1 MNTTERIKVIQAYG
15 VALENREYTV
25 GNEGDLP
32 YPMQVI
38 KKAFACEIIEDTG
51 AFPLDLLESVYSDLG
66 AWTDEDSFN
75 QIAAYESHLKNRPTS
90 STPVAEIKEYAR
102 KMQKLMQAGNSVESI
117 NKRILKENIQAA
129 SQLMR
134 FKELR
139 EEGFKVDDNFDL
151 NEILNR

>member
-1 MNTTERIKVIQAYG
+1 MNISERIKVIQAYG

-66 AWTDEDSFN
+66 AWTDEESFN
-75 QIAAYESHLKNRPTS
+75 QITAYESHLKNRPTS

-102 KMQKLMQAGNSVESI
+102 KMQELMQAGDSVESI

>member
-1 MNTTERIKVIQAYG
+1 MNISERIKVIQAYG

-51 AFPLDLLESVYSDLG
+51 AFPLDLLEGVYSDLG

-75 QIAAYESHLKNRPTS
+75 QITAYESHLKNRPTS

-102 KMQKLMQAGNSVESI
+102 KMQELMQAGNSVESI